1 MKIDGPTIALIL
13 SILGLMATLF
23 LTKLGNDV
31 RKNRIKNQRLSYK
44 EKISLAVKKRWQ
56 ISSFECFYG

>member
-1 MKIDGPTIALIL
+1 MSLSGPTIALML

-56 ISSFECFYG
+56 ADIEG

>member
-56 ISSFECFYG
+56 AETEG

>member
-44 EKISLAVKKRWQ
+44 EKINLAVKKRWQ
-56 ISSFECFYG
+56 TETEG

>member
-44 EKISLAVKKRWQ
+44 DKISLAVKKRWRADM
-56 ISSFECFYG
+56 EG

>member
-44 EKISLAVKKRWQ
+44 EKISLAIKKRWQ
-56 ISSFECFYG
+56 AETEG

>member
-44 EKISLAVKKRWQ
+44 QKISLAIKKRWQ
-56 ISSFECFYG
+56 AETEG

>member
-1 MKIDGPTIALIL
+1 MSLDGQTIALIL

-44 EKISLAVKKRWQ
+44 QKISLAIKKRWQ
-56 ISSFECFYG
+56 AETEG

>member
-1 MKIDGPTIALIL
+1 MSLDGPTITLIL

-23 LTKLGNDV
+23 LAKLGNDV
-31 RKNRIKNQRLSYK
+31 RKNRIKNQRLSYR

-56 ISSFECFYG
+56 AETEG

>member
-56 ISSFECFYG
+56 AETKG

>member
-31 RKNRIKNQRLSYK
+31 KKNRIKNQRLSYK

-56 ISSFECFYG
+56 AETEG

>member
-1 MKIDGPTIALIL
+1 MSLDGSTIALIL

-44 EKISLAVKKRWQ
+44 EKISLAVKKRWKAD
-56 ISSFECFYG
+56 IGG

>member
-56 ISSFECFYG
+56 ADMEG

>member
-1 MKIDGPTIALIL
+1 MSLDGPTIALIL

-56 ISSFECFYG
+56 AETEG

>member
-31 RKNRIKNQRLSYK
+31 RKNRIKNQRLSYR

-56 ISSFECFYG
+56 AETEG

>member
-13 SILGLMATLF
+13 SILGLMVTLF

-31 RKNRIKNQRLSYK
+31 RKNRIRNQRLSYK
-44 EKISLAVKKRWQ
+44 EKIILAVKKRW
-56 ISSFECFYG
+56 